1 MTTQDE
7 LAAKLD
13 ELLKRTATEHAEKI
27 PFRVFWDS
35 WFKGM
40 SAMKAKATVMSI
52 NSSWKHLEPIVG
64 DRAID
69 EITGEFWTNNVIPM
83 VRERTHPGVKFANDR
98 KWLSSCLKWCEENGK
113 GPKGWHRPKLV
124 DPDPERA
131 AGKAYTV
138 DETDRL
144 ILNADWLLLPK
155 IILALEHFMRRS
167 EIALL
172 SKERVDRNRQIIY
185 LRAEDTKIR
194 KARSFPYNDKME
206 LLFKCLDEHY
216 EQLRSPWIFP
226 SPLDPLKPIGR
237 GGFATSWETCRRR
250 AGVKGKFHELRHTA
264 LTRAAR
270 SSANI
275 ALVCQM
281 AGLDVAMAQKVYWHF
296 DEEDLRKLWTEK
308 QLKGA

>member
-1 MTTQDE
+1 MATQDE
-7 LAAKLD
+7 LLAKLD
-13 ELLKRTATEHAEKI
+13 ELLKRSEVEKTEKVPINVLWAA
-27 PFRVFWDS
+27 

-40 SAMKAKATVMSI
+40 SGTKADATVASI
-52 NSSWKHLEPIVG
+52 NSSWKHLEPIIG
-64 DRAID
+64 HRTLD
-69 EITGEFWTNNVIPM
+69 EITGELWTNEIIPSI
-83 VRERTHPGVKFANDR
+83 RDKTHQGIKFANDR
-98 KWLSSCLKWCEENGK
+98 KWLSMFLKWSQENNK
-113 GPKGWHRPKLV
+113 GQKGWQRPRLI
-124 DPDPERA
+124 DPDPERD
-131 AGKAYTV
+131 AGKAYSL

-144 ILNADWLLLPK
+144 IQHADWLLLPK

-172 SKERVDRNRQIIY
+172 SKERVNRDRRIIY

-206 LLFKCLDEHY
+206 LLFQVLDEHY
-216 EQLRSPWIFP
+216 AHLNSPWVFP
-226 SPLDPLKPIGR
+226 SPIDPSKSIGR
-237 GGFATSWETCRRR
+237 GGFSTAWETCKRK

-270 SSANI
+270 SGANI

-296 DEEDLRKLWTEK
+296 DEDDMRAI
-308 QLKGA
+308 LKSG